1 MSTATAIKREQSL
14 RSKDPIFIRS
24 IKDPSEHIEL
34 SIYELKVKV
43 SQSQAMLEP
52 LDTNSLNLS
61 CKEVTNDFIV
71 TSKSLQKINLKLSKE
86 NKMLDMCREERS
98 KLESDIKSSRQSISL
113 IHTKNIISTDT
124 IASTKQELDERVQQ
138 VSDISTI
145 ILERQEY
152 LALQDMIAK
161 KIYTAINKKKMMIL
175 NLSMNIC
182 KALNV
187 NNKNIESL
195 NKAIV
200 TTIGQINVIEKRKL
214 KVLGR
219 KLVLEIG
226 IDNVNKQ
233 MIKHIDTDL
242 HQGVMQRIPKADF
255 VEQSISEINKVNI
268 DIKVYQNNVCQ
279 LQESLLKNEERL
291 EVLINN
297 LNSLQSIQQDI
308 THALEET
315 VDSVELYHVDN
326 DGNTYIQGQKTLT
339 TLTTIR
345 KKKEKERTNEENI
358 WVSLDQLISSES
370 YESCQIDPRFNL
382 GLDKKRIEI
391 ILSQIPEQIEQALPY
406 LHNNNEMKAH
416 ELLNKYSTGRGEPF
430 FLAMD
435 HCSQEEKNRVSCTSL
450 PKIYKK
456 KYNEC
461 NNMQHLGKNHVFSVS
476 NQYHVDSLKSN
487 EIDNHMTSSS
497 KSEDEKCAFTLSN
510 KFNNKMQEKMDD
522 IILDNKC
529 RYIVFKDM
537 EDFLKANSLLAFK
550 KLINIFIHS
559 PDTFEIFKTQS
570 LPMERGEQHT
580 HRFQVKNCVEKK
592 LVSIKVRI
600 VFHGVLL
607 SDKNYAPARMSASFA
622 RINEVDLNGLSSNIL
637 WENIGFSPYS
647 MQAINTKDQFG
658 CIVICHHPDS
668 IVRSG
673 FLKINVCAE
682 SVLQYS
688 INVTA
693 EASHNVRDA
702 IQEKLNTFIE
712 NKCCSSQIRF
722 DTQIVER
729 RISILNVLIDE
740 VQKRRKSSESDM
752 ATVELSLDNDNDI
765 DFDAFE
771 THKKLKVSLKIELKK
786 AASIKLLIKKLI
798 FVSN

>member
-34 SIYELKVKV
+34 SICELKVKV

-98 KLESDIKSSRQSISL
+98 KLESDIKASRQSISL

-138 VSDISTI
+138 VSNISTI

-182 KALNV
+182 KTLNV

-219 KLVLEIG
+219 KSVLEIG

-233 MIKHIDTDL
+233 VIKHIDTDL

-345 KKKEKERTNEENI
+345 KKK
-358 WVSLDQLISSES
+358 
-370 YESCQIDPRFNL
+370 
-382 GLDKKRIEI
+382 GKR
-391 ILSQIPEQIEQALPY
+391 A
-406 LHNNNEMKAH
+406 
-416 ELLNKYSTGRGEPF
+416 NK
-430 FLAMD
+430 
-435 HCSQEEKNRVSCTSL
+435 
-450 PKIYKK
+450 
-456 KYNEC
+456 
-461 NNMQHLGKNHVFSVS
+461 
-476 NQYHVDSLKSN
+476 
-487 EIDNHMTSSS
+487 
-497 KSEDEKCAFTLSN
+497 
-510 KFNNKMQEKMDD
+510 
-522 IILDNKC
+522 
-529 RYIVFKDM
+529 
-537 EDFLKANSLLAFK
+537 
-550 KLINIFIHS
+550 
-559 PDTFEIFKTQS
+559 
-570 LPMERGEQHT
+570 
-580 HRFQVKNCVEKK
+580 
-592 LVSIKVRI
+592 
-600 VFHGVLL
+600 
-607 SDKNYAPARMSASFA
+607 
-622 RINEVDLNGLSSNIL
+622 
-637 WENIGFSPYS
+637 
-647 MQAINTKDQFG
+647 
-658 CIVICHHPDS
+658 
-668 IVRSG
+668 
-673 FLKINVCAE
+673 
-682 SVLQYS
+682 
-688 INVTA
+688 
-693 EASHNVRDA
+693 
-702 IQEKLNTFIE
+702 
-712 NKCCSSQIRF
+712 
-722 DTQIVER
+722 
-729 RISILNVLIDE
+729 
-740 VQKRRKSSESDM
+740 
-752 ATVELSLDNDNDI
+752 
-765 DFDAFE
+765 
-771 THKKLKVSLKIELKK
+771 
-786 AASIKLLIKKLI
+786 
-798 FVSN
+798 